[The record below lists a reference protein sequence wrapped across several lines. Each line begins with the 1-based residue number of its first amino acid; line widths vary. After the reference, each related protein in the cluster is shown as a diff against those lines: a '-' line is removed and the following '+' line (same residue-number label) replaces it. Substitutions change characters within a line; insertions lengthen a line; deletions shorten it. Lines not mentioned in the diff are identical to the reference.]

1 METDKLTSREGRR
14 EATTPRRQNKKNY
27 GSRNLHQRDG
37 GKAALQRWPTIPTDL
52 RSLLCRSSFALV
64 PSRRPSMAKDFIF
77 CFVFV
82 ADVSLYLL
90 IKKVIEIA
98 ASLILL
104 AIETVLKKALAIAA
118 VIAGFVGTILIL
130 YYKWEIITNFI
141 KNLF

>member
-1 METDKLTSREGRR
+1 MVVETYISEREARQRFNVCQQYQPTFGPFYAVRVLHSYRAEGR
-14 EATTPRRQNKKNY
+14 AWQKIIFFILFSIPF
-27 GSRNLHQRDG
+27 SA
-37 GKAALQRWPTIPTDL
+37 AALALDL
-52 RSLLCRSSFALV
+52 AG
-64 PSRRPSMAKDFIF
+64 
-77 CFVFV
+77 FVV
-82 ADVSLYLL
+82 YGLYLI

-130 YYKWEIITNFI
+130 YYKWEVITKFI